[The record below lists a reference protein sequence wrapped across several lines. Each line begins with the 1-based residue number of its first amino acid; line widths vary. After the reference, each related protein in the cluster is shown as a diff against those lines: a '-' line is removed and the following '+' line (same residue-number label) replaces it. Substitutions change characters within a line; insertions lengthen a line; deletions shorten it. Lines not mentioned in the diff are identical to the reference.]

1 MPANSV
7 PIFSPQGELW
17 GTVLG
22 YQSYDQLFLMETRF
36 TKPTVVPRHRH
47 ANPHFMLVLGGGF
60 ETDVADAEH
69 HLSPGEAIFHEAGL
83 MHRGRI
89 LTDGGRALVVELTR
103 RQELP
108 AHSRGLECYSRH
120 TRIPSLLAQ
129 IYRESRIQDQAQR
142 LAIEGLLLLVLAA
155 LLREAE
161 PAAAG
166 APQWIDRAAELLRDS
181 ACESHTMD
189 ELSRELGVDQKEISA
204 CFRKYL
210 QCTPSEYQ
218 RTQRLEIARKY
229 LADSNFSIARV
240 ASETGF
246 CDQAYFCHEFKRTMN
261 CTPSEYRSL
270 FQRRKANP
278 NTELS

>member
-1 MPANSV
+1 MPTNSF

-47 ANPHFMLVLGGGF
+47 ENPHFMLVLGGGF
-60 ETDVADAEH
+60 ECDVAAAAN
-69 HLSPGEAIFHEAGL
+69 HLSPGEAIFQEAGL
-83 MHRGRI
+83 LHRGRI
-89 LTDGGRALVVELTR
+89 LTDVGCALVVEVTGR
-103 RQELP
+103 HELHP
-108 AHSRGLECYSRH
+108 PSKGLERFSRQ
-120 TRIPSLLAQ
+120 TRIPALLAQ
-129 IYRESRIQDQAQR
+129 IYRESRIQDQAQC

-161 PAAAG
+161 PAAVG
-166 APQWIDRAAELLRDS
+166 APHWIDRATQLLRDS
-181 ACESHTMD
+181 ACENHTMD

-218 RTQRLEIARKY
+218 RAQRLEIARKY
-229 LADSNFSIARV
+229 LAESNFSIARV
-240 ASETGF
+240 AAETGF
-246 CDQAYFCHEFKRTMN
+246 CDQAYFCHEFKRAMN

-270 FQRRKANP
+270 FQRRKADP
-278 NTELS
+278 DTGPS